1 VVEERGCYCGFLQVW
16 LAAGRETGLLCLT
29 ALLWWTG
36 EEERQAGWERGEEDG
51 ERRGKRKIKTRGEG
65 AMSLLSAE

>member
-16 LAAGRETGLLCLT
+16 LAAGRETG
-29 ALLWWTG
+29 LLWWTG